1 MRLVLRPV
9 THDGLKANT
18 GIGVTP
24 RKKPLDENPAI
35 FSADDESRGSTHI
48 QGSSDKPGRSVEL
61 LLVLAPA

>member
-9 THDGLKANT
+9 THDGLKADT

-24 RKKPLDENPAI
+24 HKKPLDENPAI
-35 FSADDESRGSTHI
+35 FSADDESRGFTHI
-48 QGSSDKPGRSVEL
+48 QGNSDKPGRSVEL